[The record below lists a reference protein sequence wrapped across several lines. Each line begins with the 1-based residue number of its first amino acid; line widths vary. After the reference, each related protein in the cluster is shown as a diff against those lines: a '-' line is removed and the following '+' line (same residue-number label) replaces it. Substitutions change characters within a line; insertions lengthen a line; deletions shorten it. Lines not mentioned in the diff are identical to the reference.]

1 MHAASF
7 TQVTERH
14 CPQYTQVPGLDHL
27 VDVAA
32 CLLSVSRDAHGK
44 CMVSRD
50 RPGPQDRGGEGWGWA
65 RGGGWGASV
74 HDLCH
79 EGGGGESTVTD
90 TERMTHAKGS
100 ERHGAGIC

>member
-1 MHAASF
+1 ML
-7 TQVTERH
+7 
-14 CPQYTQVPGLDHL
+14 PHL

-32 CLLSVSRDAHGK
+32 WLLSVSRDAHGK

-50 RPGPQDRGGEGWGWA
+50 RPGPQDRG
-65 RGGGWGASV
+65 RGGGASV

-100 ERHGAGIC
+100 ERHGAGTC